1 MPLIATGLN
10 HRSADVELRERVS
23 FTPDVLPDALSD
35 LVSLPQVEEGLI
47 VSTCN
52 RTDIYT
58 VGGQPDDIRGWVAQ
72 FRRVPRH
79 DFTTHSY
86 TKEGE
91 AAAQHALRVACGL
104 DSMVLG
110 ETQILGQMKHAWQ
123 LAQRGGVLGPVL
135 ERLFQH
141 AFGTAKVVRHSTAL
155 GAGQVSVA
163 SSAARIA
170 GEIFGSLKNLN
181 VLVLGAGDTAELMV
195 RYLLGLG
202 QPRITIANR
211 SLDRAQKLARE
222 YDAAA
227 CSLDALPQF
236 LGAADI
242 IVGCMTIDHP
252 YLARAQLKSA
262 FTTRKRKPVLMLDLG
277 VPRNFATDVAADPD
291 VFLYGVDD
299 LQSRVDAG
307 TASREAAAVEAERI
321 VDARTR
327 EFAQWL
333 ASRELDLGL
342 SQLESTWKGELAIL
356 NQRALARLQAGDDPA
371 EVLQRL
377 QNNTLQRLL
386 HQPRRHVREM
396 PAEQRGRAVQN
407 IQRAFRLDS
416 VDDDSPPHS

>member
-10 HRSADVELRERVS
+10 HRSADVDLRERVS
-23 FTPDVLPDALSD
+23 FTPDVLPGALSD
-35 LVSLPQVEEGLI
+35 LVALPTVEEGLI

-58 VGGQPDDIRGWVAQ
+58 VGGQADEIRDWVARS
-72 FRRVPRH
+72 RRVTTQ
-79 DFTTHSY
+79 DFAAHSY
-86 TKEGE
+86 TKEGD
-91 AAAQHALRVACGL
+91 AAAHHALRVACGL

-110 ETQILGQMKHAWQ
+110 ETQILGQMKDAWQ
-123 LAQRGGVLGPVL
+123 LAQNGGVLGPVL

-170 GEIFGSLKNLN
+170 SEIFGDLKNLN

-202 QPRITIANR
+202 QPRMTIANR
-211 SLDRAQKLARE
+211 SIDRAQKLARE

-242 IVGCMTIDHP
+242 VVGCVTVDRPM
-252 YLARAQLKSA
+252 LAREQLKPA
-262 FTTRKRKPVLMLDLG
+262 FASRKRKPVLMLDLG
-277 VPRNFATDVAADPD
+277 VPRNFATDVAKDAD

-307 TASREAAAVEAERI
+307 TASREAAAVDAERI

-333 ASRELDLGL
+333 SSRELDLGL
-342 SQLESTWKGELAIL
+342 SSLETSWRDYLDAL
-356 NQRALARLQAGDDPA
+356 NQRALARLQAGDDPT
-371 EVLQRL
+371 EVLRRL
-377 QNNTLQRLL
+377 QNSTVQRLL
-386 HQPRRHVREM
+386 HEPRRHIRQM

-407 IQRAFRLDS
+407 IKRAFQS
-416 VDDDSPPHS
+416 PPTDDDSSS

>member
-23 FTPDVLPDALSD
+23 FSPDALPEALSE
-35 LVSLPQVEEGLI
+35 LVTLPRVEEGLI

-58 VGGQPDDIRGWVAQ
+58 VGGQPEEIREWVART
-72 FRRVPRH
+72 RRVAAR
-79 DFTTHSY
+79 DFAAHSY
-86 TKEGE
+86 VKEGD
-91 AAAQHALRVACGL
+91 AAAHHALRVACGL

-110 ETQILGQMKHAWQ
+110 ETQILGQMKDAWQ
-123 LAQRGGVLGPVL
+123 LARKGGVLGPVL

-211 SLDRAQKLARE
+211 SLDRAQQLARQ

-227 CSLDALPQF
+227 CSLDAVHQF
-236 LGAADI
+236 VGAADV
-242 IVGCMTIDHP
+242 IVGCITIDRP
-252 YLARAQLKSA
+252 FLSRRELKAATGS
-262 FTTRKRKPVLMLDLG
+262 RKRKPVLMLDLG
-277 VPRNFATDVAADPD
+277 VPRNFATDVAEDPD

-307 TASREAAAVEAERI
+307 TAGREAAATEAERI

-333 ASRELDLGL
+333 SSRQLDLGL
-342 SQLESTWKGELAIL
+342 SSLELSWREHLNDL

-371 EVLQRL
+371 DVLQRL

-386 HQPRRHVREM
+386 HEPRRHIREM
-396 PAEQRGRAVQN
+396 PAEQRGRAVQS
-407 IQRAFRLDS
+407 IQRVFRLDDN
-416 VDDDSPPHS
+416 DDTPPHS

>member
-23 FTPDVLPDALSD
+23 FAPDVLPDALSD
-35 LVSLPQVEEGLI
+35 LVALPQVEEGLI

-58 VGGQPDDIRGWVAQ
+58 VGGQPADIREWVART
-72 FRRVPRH
+72 RRVTTQ
-79 DFTTHSY
+79 DFAQHCY
-86 TKEGE
+86 IKEGE
-91 AAAQHALRVACGL
+91 AAAHHALRVACGL

-110 ETQILGQMKHAWQ
+110 ETQILGQMKDAWHM
-123 LAQRGGVLGPVL
+123 AQSGGVLGPVL

-181 VLVLGAGDTAELMV
+181 VLILGAGDTAELMV

-211 SLDRAQKLARE
+211 SLDRAQKLAQE

-242 IVGCMTIDHP
+242 VVGCVTIDHP
-252 YLARAQLKSA
+252 IITRQHLKTA
-262 FTTRKRKPVLMLDLG
+262 FATRKRKPVLMLDLG
-277 VPRNFATDVAADPD
+277 VPRNFATDVAKDQD

-307 TASREAAAVEAERI
+307 TAGREAAAVEAERI

-327 EFAQWL
+327 EFALWL
-333 ASRELDLGL
+333 SSRQLDLGL
-342 SQLESTWKGELAIL
+342 SRLEAAWREDLSTL

-377 QNNTLQRLL
+377 QNSTLQRLL
-386 HQPRRHVREM
+386 HQPRRHIREI
-396 PAEQRGRAVQN
+396 PAEQRGRAVQS
-407 IQRAFRLDS
+407 IQRAFQLDDKDNDPS
-416 VDDDSPPHS
+416 SHS